1 MALKE
6 CLEGGFREVTG
17 YHTNHNSRTPNDSPG
32 PQGETRSNETFIHHK
47 IRRADGMIG
56 VDNQFIV
63 IQVPARLPIHLIMKM
78 G

>member
-1 MALKE
+1 MTVQAHRGKQ
-6 CLEGGFREVTG
+6 
-17 YHTNHNSRTPNDSPG
+17 D
-32 PQGETRSNETFIHHK
+32 QTRHSFIHHK